1 MLHVG
6 FLELWCTGLAFP
18 GIRNLPGVCAC
29 VCCFFSRVQPCVT
42 QWTVARQAHLFMGFS
57 RHEYGVSSHA
67 LLQRIFQ
74 TQGSNL
80 HLLYLLHWQAGSLL
94 LPGQEIRLT
103 SSALTGAF
111 LTTGPPRKPHLCNF
125 QWTIIK

>member
-80 HLLYLLHWQAGSLL
+80 HLLYLLLWQAGSLL
-94 LPGQEIRLT
+94 LRLM
-103 SSALTGAF
+103 SSALAGGF
-111 LTTGPPRKPHLCNF
+111 LITGPPRKPHLCNF